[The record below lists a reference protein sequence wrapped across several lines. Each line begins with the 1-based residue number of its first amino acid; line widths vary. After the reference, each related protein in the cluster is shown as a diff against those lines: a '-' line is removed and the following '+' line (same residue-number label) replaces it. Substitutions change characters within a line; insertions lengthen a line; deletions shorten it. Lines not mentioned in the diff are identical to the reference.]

1 MVVVVELVVVLVA
14 GLAVVEVEVEEEVE
28 EEVEVEVGAV
38 VVSEYFPNAWLIALS
53 RGKSPEHFPRKSS
66 VSILHTIAPA
76 MLYCKACSILAAIEF
91 GSS

>member
-14 GLAVVEVEVEEEVE
+14 GLAVVEVEVE

-76 MLYCKACSILAAIEF
+76 MLYCKACSILAEIEF

>member
-14 GLAVVEVEVEEEVE
+14 GLAVVEVEVEEEV
-28 EEVEVEVGAV
+28 EVEVEVGAV

-76 MLYCKACSILAAIEF
+76 MLYCKACSILAAIDF

>member
-14 GLAVVEVEVEEEVE
+14 GLAVVEVEEEVE

-38 VVSEYFPNAWLIALS
+38 VVSEYFPNAWLIALR

>member
-14 GLAVVEVEVEEEVE
+14 GLAVVEVEVEEEEV
-28 EEVEVEVGAV
+28 EVEVEVGAI